1 MIYYSSVLI
10 ALIKDCVNF
19 MEVNTICCRFV
30 AEPCTVGTVPLD
42 STNDG
47 KMHKMG
53 SQEELPMA
61 SSCLWAFK

>member
-10 ALIKDCVNF
+10 ALIKYCVNF

-30 AEPCTVGTVPLD
+30 AEPCNVGTVPLD

-53 SQEELPMA
+53 SQ
-61 SSCLWAFK
+61 